1 MRFTFPAEATQL
13 STFRTINNMEKEFM
27 ITSGLYFLQVG
38 SAKSAWKKW
47 QTETFRVAQKHDR
60 CIFSKQGILD
70 LYAELVE
77 HARAFRNYQEGD
89 IRQPDF
95 EFAEKYGQNVG
106 LLIGPDCYLSFIPV
120 AGYYAEKDGKIR
132 RVDLEAWHNHFDEKR
147 GGAK

>member
-1 MRFTFPAEATQL
+1 MNENKTNT
-13 STFRTINNMEKEFM
+13 T
-27 ITSGLYFLQVG
+27 GLYFLQAG

-47 QTETFRVAQKHDR
+47 QVETFRVAQKHDR

-95 EFAEKYGQNVG
+95 VFAEK
-106 LLIGPDCYLSFIPV
+106 LLRKEQSLPPW
-120 AGYYAEKDGKIR
+120 AKAR
-132 RVDLEAWHNHFDEKR
+132 RRLWITKQ
-147 GGAK
+147 KL

>member
-1 MRFTFPAEATQL
+1 MNENKTNT
-13 STFRTINNMEKEFM
+13 T
-27 ITSGLYFLQVG
+27 GLYFLQAG

-47 QTETFRVAQKHDR
+47 QVETFRLAQKHDR

-77 HARAFRNYQEGD
+77 FARSFRNYQEGD

-106 LLIGPDCYLSFIPV
+106 LIIGSDCYLSFTPV
-120 AGYYAEKDGKIR
+120 LGYYTEKDAKIR

-147 GGAK
+147 GGAR

>member
-1 MRFTFPAEATQL
+1 
-13 STFRTINNMEKEFM
+13 M

-47 QTETFRVAQKHDR
+47 QTETFRVAQKYDR

-77 HARAFRNYQEGD
+77 HARSFRNYQEGD

-95 EFAEKYGQNVG
+95 EFAEKYDMNVG
-106 LLIGPDCYLSFIPV
+106 LIIGPDCSISFVPV
-120 AGYYAEKDGKIR
+120 LGYYTEKDAKIR
-132 RVDLEAWHNHFDEKR
+132 PVDLEAWHNHFDEKR
-147 GGAK
+147 GGAR